1 MIRLASS
8 KSEARRLAMSNAP
21 MGALLAER
29 SLVQKFIVAPIVRE
43 YRVLVGYCKLQL
55 CRIGASKILRLPR
68 GQYLEAVR
76 TQKLCNKDRHIF
88 IEV

>member
-1 MIRLASS
+1 MEALV
-8 KSEARRLAMSNAP
+8 SERC
-21 MGALLAER
+21 
-29 SLVQKFIVAPIVRE
+29 LVQLFLVAAIVGE
-43 YRVLVGYCKLQL
+43 YRVLVGCCKLQL

>member
-43 YRVLVGYCKLQL
+43 QRPLVLSGKV
-55 CRIGASKILRLPR
+55 
-68 GQYLEAVR
+68 
-76 TQKLCNKDRHIF
+76 
-88 IEV
+88 